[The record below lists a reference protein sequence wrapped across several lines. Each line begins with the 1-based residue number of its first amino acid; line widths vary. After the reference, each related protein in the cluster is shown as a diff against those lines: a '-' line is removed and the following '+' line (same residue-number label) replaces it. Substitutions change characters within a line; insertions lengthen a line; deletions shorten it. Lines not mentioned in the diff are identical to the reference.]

1 MTYHYYYY
9 FLTVDLLF
17 IPFIKNSMTIDL
29 GMECTIGKMIKSP
42 NSMAL
47 LIYTRFIMQKLGSV
61 RFCVDL
67 IADFLYLNVV
77 GIKLGAPA
85 GHDASQKLLPLVLL

>member
-47 LIYTRFIMQKLGSV
+47 LIYMRFIMQKRPWAFVWIS
-61 RFCVDL
+61 
-67 IADFLYLNVV
+67 
-77 GIKLGAPA
+77 
-85 GHDASQKLLPLVLL
+85 LLTFYIWMS